1 MNNEDPRLELIRRHL
16 DGDATPEELTRLDEE
31 LRQDP
36 EFRVVYVRYINTDV
50 GLYEA
55 VQPRA
60 SAVASPSIVA
70 MPEPK
75 TYPRSFRWRPLT
87 AAAAGLVIGLF
98 TASVAWAISNPRVT
112 STVLHLSSLAN
123 AGFEGH
129 SGMVPSGLP
138 DHPGVWSGDAC
149 EIVELAPTQARE
161 GRRAL
166 RFLRAE
172 GAPQDAVQ
180 QSNSCDVYQLV
191 DLRSLRNTL
200 EANEESD
207 LQLSVSFLDTRTE
220 ADTPVRFTAYIFLM
234 QGYPDS
240 LHQLWPVAKEELIGV
255 GQKAFVSKGGGDS
268 PQWKTLTA
276 RCAFSTRADFALIQI
291 GAGRDVKANTPPPE
305 LGAQFVDDVQLSLK
319 TRPVL
324 PVRILSSNR

>member
-1 MNNEDPRLELIRRHL
+1 MNNEDLRWELIRRHL
-16 DGDATPEELTRLDEE
+16 DGQANPEELNLLEE
-31 LRQDP
+31 QLRNDP
-36 EFRVVYVRYINTDV
+36 EFRVAYVRYMNTDV

-60 SAVASPSIVA
+60 DGGESRKIVA

-75 TYPRSFRWRPLT
+75 TQPKSFRWRPLT

-112 STVLHLSSLAN
+112 STVLHLSALAD
-123 AGFEGH
+123 ASFEGH

-138 DHPGVWSGDAC
+138 DHPGVWSGDAS

-166 RFLRAE
+166 RFLKAE
-172 GAPQDAVQ
+172 GAPQGATQ
-180 QSNSCDVYQLV
+180 PPNSCDVYQLV

-207 LQLSVSFLDTRTE
+207 LLLTVSFLDTRTE
-220 ADTPVRFTAYIFLM
+220 ARNPVRFTAFLFLM
-234 QGYPDS
+234 QGDPAS
-240 LHQLWPVAKEELIGV
+240 LRQAWPVAKEEMVGG
-255 GQKAFVSKGGGDS
+255 GQKAFISKGGGDS
-268 PQWKTLTA
+268 PQWKTLTV
-276 RCAFSTRADFALIQI
+276 RCAFSTQADFALIQI
-291 GAGRDVKANTPPPE
+291 GAGRDVKANTPHPE

-319 TRPVL
+319 TRPAL
-324 PVRILSSNR
+324 PVRVLSGNP